1 MAAEIKGRALKYGDN
16 INTDI
21 ISPPQYMEL
30 PPEEASKFAMS
41 AIDPDF
47 AKRVRHGD
55 IFVAEKNLGSGSSRE
70 TAPLTLKALGIGV
83 VVAESFA
90 RIFYRNLINVG
101 IPAIV
106 CTQTFRIRD
115 GDELSVD
122 IGKGII
128 RDLTLDER
136 FTCDVLPEH
145 IYAIINDGGLFNFLE
160 KWIKERAKG

>member
-1 MAAEIKGRALKYGDN
+1 MAAEIKGKVLKYGDN

-30 PPEEASKFAMS
+30 PLEDASKFAMS
-41 AIDPDF
+41 AIDSDF
-47 AKRVRHGD
+47 TKRVRHGD

-70 TAPLTLKALGIGV
+70 TAPLTLKALGIGA

-106 CTQTFRIRD
+106 CAQTSRIRD
-115 GDELSVD
+115 GDELSID
-122 IGKGII
+122 IGRGII
-128 RDLTLDER
+128 RDLTLNER
-136 FTCDVLPEH
+136 CNCDVLPEH

-160 KWIKERAKG
+160 KWIKERTIQ

>member
-1 MAAEIKGRALKYGDN
+1 MVAEIKGKALKYGDN

-30 PPEEASKFAMS
+30 PLEDASKFAMS
-41 AIDPDF
+41 AIDPGF
-47 AKRVRHGD
+47 TKRVRRGD

-70 TAPLTLKALGIGV
+70 TAPLTLKALGIGA

-106 CTQTFRIRD
+106 CAQTFQMCD
-115 GDELSVD
+115 GDELSID
-122 IGKGII
+122 IGRGII
-128 RDLTLDER
+128 CDLTLNER
-136 FTCDVLPEH
+136 FACDVLPEH

-160 KWIKERAKG
+160 KWIKERAKQ